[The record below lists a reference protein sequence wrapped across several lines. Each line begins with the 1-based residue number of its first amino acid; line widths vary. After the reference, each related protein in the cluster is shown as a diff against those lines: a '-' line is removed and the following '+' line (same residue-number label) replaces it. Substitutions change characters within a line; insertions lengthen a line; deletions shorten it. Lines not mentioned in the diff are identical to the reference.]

1 MGSKVNLD
9 NCGITK
15 EQADEIWRITR
26 PKKKLVALDGLDD
39 DTYHNINKVLLGKE
53 IETVRRFLMER
64 KSVR

>member
-26 PKKKLVALDGLDD
+26 PKRKVDISNLDD
-39 DTYHNINKVLLGKE
+39 DTQHQISNILLEKQLR
-53 IETVRRFLMER
+53 IVREYLRSR
-64 KSVR
+64 KRV